1 MHTVKLPRSQLALP
15 ALGLGTAHL
24 GESDARSRTRAAE
37 VEAVRLALDLGYR
50 LIDTAEM
57 YGEGGAEEVVGAA
70 LRAWLA
76 SPGARREDVIV
87 VTKVTPHNASRAGAL
102 AACERSLVRLGL
114 DHIDLYLLHW
124 RGRHPLA
131 DTVAAF
137 DTLQRDGRIGHWGVS
152 NFDRDDM
159 DELWRLPDGAA
170 CAADQV
176 YYCAAERGIEFDLL
190 PALRA
195 RAVPAIAYTPLALGA
210 LARSR
215 SQVALAV
222 TGVAGPGGGSR
233 AKPVGTVWLAWAA
246 QARRGAPLA
255 VIVERHRFAGD
266 RAAVRT
272 GAIRAALEGVVR
284 ILDRDQSRPPARGA
298 RPLGRAAARKS
309 A

>member
-210 LARSR
+210 LARDPTLTEVGARHGASAA
-215 SQVALAV
+215 QVALAWLLAQP
-222 TGVAGPGGGSR
+222 GVIAIPKAAR
-233 AKPVGTVWLAWAA
+233 AEHLRENLGAVSLALTAEDL
-246 QARRGAPLA
+246 ARIDRAHPPPAHKRPLA
-255 VIVERHRFAGD
+255 MI
-266 RAAVRT
+266 
-272 GAIRAALEGVVR
+272 
-284 ILDRDQSRPPARGA
+284 
-298 RPLGRAAARKS
+298 
-309 A
+309 